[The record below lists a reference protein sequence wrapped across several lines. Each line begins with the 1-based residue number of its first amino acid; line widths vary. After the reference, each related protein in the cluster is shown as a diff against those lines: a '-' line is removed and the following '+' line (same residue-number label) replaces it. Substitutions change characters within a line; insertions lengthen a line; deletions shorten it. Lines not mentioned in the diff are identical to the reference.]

1 MYISEAHGS
10 ESKRSGE
17 AENKCGGTE
26 KRQER
31 RIKNKNKREIAPAGR
46 SKEIPLLSYQWI
58 DISHRVSSLFS
69 RLACIKLQ

>member
-31 RIKNKNKREIAPAGR
+31 RVKNKNKEIAPAGR

-58 DISHRVSSLFS
+58 VILHRVSSLFS